1 MLSCSRGITP
11 MIIAATIACNA
22 PVRHQAAPVPPPSA
36 AAAQATPADA
46 TTDSPAPYKGPA
58 VTITLNKNGTP
69 AATVKVTFT
78 TGGWELKRD
87 SSRVKD
93 TFGVVHLTF
102 AGPGPD
108 DMAAQVMQE
117 KTWEWESS
125 EPFARAEVWVRIAR
139 RGQAPPSEYRLAA
152 KAP

>member
-1 MLSCSRGITP
+1 MLSYSTRMAP
-11 MIIAATIACNA
+11 MIVAVTIACNA
-22 PVRHQAAPVPPPSA
+22 PVRHQAATVPPPSA
-36 AAAQATPADA
+36 AATPADA
-46 TTDSPAPYKGPA
+46 PTDSPAPYQGPA
-58 VTITLNKNGTP
+58 VTLALNKSGTP
-69 AATVKVTFT
+69 AATVKVTFR
-78 TGGWELKRD
+78 TGGWALKRD

-108 DMAAQVMQE
+108 DMAAQVMEE

-125 EPFARAEVWVRIAR
+125 EPFSRAEVWVRIAR